1 MTDFNI
7 ETFGNKTVGVVFRN
21 TKYAEG
27 YEKMYTYRIP
37 MDMTIIKGDLAVVEK
52 DDVYSIVTI
61 VRIDIDSKLSDVAP
75 FRYKWICC
83 IVQREEYLERQMEEE
98 DLIMKNASKL
108 L

>member
-7 ETFGNKTVGVVFRN
+7 DRFGDKTVGIVFRN

-27 YEKMYTYRIP
+27 HEKIYTYRIP
-37 MDMTIIKGDLAVVEK
+37 IEMEVDPGDLAVVEK

-61 VRIDIDSKLSDVAP
+61 IRIDDDSKLSDIAP
-75 FRYKWICC
+75 FKYKWICC

-98 DLIMKNASKL
+98 DLIMENASKSL
-108 L
+108 